1 VTPEQ
6 IGKWA
11 VLLDRWPEA
20 ARAIVRDPALVRR
33 LEASADDAVTFD
45 RLCTDHQPAL
55 AGELPPLR
63 DFSHATP
70 KLAEAAKSLVHL
82 ESSSNNRRCC
92 RGYRRAG
99 RRVAQTPVW
108 QRQEDGIAVNVH
120 CLRPDTALVAVL
132 RARSCA
138 RDRIRRVSSTSTKDF
153 DEENPCIDRG
163 TNEGQHGSG
172 KDPVQPTP

>member
-1 VTPEQ
+1 MSPRGIRDRLGRWAAQDEELRHRAESEIMALLPSLSRTAKRLLNRLYFLLVVCYSRDLLGQGKVTPEQ

-82 ESSSNNRRCC
+82 ESSS
-92 RGYRRAG
+92 
-99 RRVAQTPVW
+99 
-108 QRQEDGIAVNVH
+108 E
-120 CLRPDTALVAVL
+120 
-132 RARSCA
+132 
-138 RDRIRRVSSTSTKDF
+138 
-153 DEENPCIDRG
+153 
-163 TNEGQHGSG
+163 
-172 KDPVQPTP
+172 